1 MADLQLTAQHRTVT
15 GRKVKQLRA
24 QGLIPIVLY
33 GKTISSEVLQ
43 IDERN
48 LERVLH
54 SGGMSRLI
62 ELAVDGAGTH
72 NALIRE
78 VSRHPVSHK
87 LQHVDFY
94 AVDMSEKQH
103 VSVPVEATG
112 RPSGL
117 AAGLIL
123 LQVLDQI
130 AIEALPADIPAKI
143 VVDITP
149 LTLERS
155 ITVADL
161 PAIPGI
167 SYLDETDTDVF
178 VLNITREEVEEE
190 PVETEEAEPEVV
202 GRDRDEEEEE

>member
-1 MADLQLTAQHRTVT
+1 MLHAVIMA
-15 GRKVKQLRA
+15 G
-24 QGLIPIVLY
+24 
-33 GKTISSEVLQ
+33 
-43 IDERN
+43 
-48 LERVLH
+48 
-54 SGGMSRLI
+54 
-62 ELAVDGAGTH
+62 GAGTRFWPASRANQPKQLLVLH
-72 NALIRE
+72 GDRTMIQATYDRIRDLVAPQNALVVTSQSLVQPIAAQLPELPPQAILGEPCKRDTA
-78 VSRHPVSHK
+78 PCI
-87 LQHVDFY
+87 
-94 AVDMSEKQH
+94 
-103 VSVPVEATG
+103 
-112 RPSGL
+112 GL

-143 VVDITP
+143 EVDITP

-161 PAIPGI
+161 PAMPGI

-202 GRDRDEEEEE
+202 GRDREDDEEEE